1 MIRLLHCR
9 EYIEKLLKIRDKRG
23 RIVPLVLNAPQARLY
38 DTIRELR
45 EQGIPVRVIVLKARQ
60 MGFST
65 VIEAILFWG
74 TATARNVVALV
85 VAHQEDATN
94 NLFTMAKRFYDYL
107 PERLRPMRKASNA
120 RELLFA
126 APTKASPGTAGL
138 DSSIRIATAGGH
150 GVGRSFTLKLAHLS
164 EFAFWPGD
172 KAETLNG
179 IMQAVPDEADTMVF
193 IESTANGFD
202 QFQDLWDEAVDAW
215 GRGDRDGWCP
225 FFAAWWQM
233 AEYRRKVPP
242 GFQRTDEEETLAE
255 AYGLDDEQ
263 LSWRRWCININCS
276 GDVKKFR
283 QEYPSSPD
291 EAFVASGSCIFDQ
304 EAIILWRERCKGNV
318 QARGRFQYDY
328 DGVSISNIRWENDP
342 AGEIVILDQPV
353 QGRPYVLGGDTAGD
367 SGGKWSDFFV
377 GQVLDNTTGAQ
388 AAVLHGKFDED
399 LYARQIYCL
408 GMHYNKALVG
418 VETNYSTHPV
428 KELDRLGYPNL
439 YIREVPDTYTGA
451 TKKAYGFDTN
461 RSTRPLI
468 IAELVAVARDNLS
481 LIRHYGTLGEMLSF
495 AENERGRPEALP
507 GKHDDLV
514 MALAIA
520 HHIRPKQ
527 RMTEIRAPEPARR
540 RLTEKYKARD
550 ISRRMR
556 R

>member
-202 QFQDLWDEAVDAW
+202 QFKDLWDEAVDAW

-263 LSWRRWCININCS
+263 LSWRRWCIKINCS

-328 DGVSISNIRWENDP
+328 DGVSISNIRW
-342 AGEIVILDQPV
+342 
-353 QGRPYVLGGDTAGD
+353 
-367 SGGKWSDFFV
+367 
-377 GQVLDNTTGAQ
+377 
-388 AAVLHGKFDED
+388 
-399 LYARQIYCL
+399 
-408 GMHYNKALVG
+408 
-418 VETNYSTHPV
+418 
-428 KELDRLGYPNL
+428 
-439 YIREVPDTYTGA
+439 
-451 TKKAYGFDTN
+451 
-461 RSTRPLI
+461 
-468 IAELVAVARDNLS
+468 
-481 LIRHYGTLGEMLSF
+481 
-495 AENERGRPEALP
+495 
-507 GKHDDLV
+507 
-514 MALAIA
+514 
-520 HHIRPKQ
+520 
-527 RMTEIRAPEPARR
+527 
-540 RLTEKYKARD
+540 
-550 ISRRMR
+550 
-556 R
+556 

>member
-65 VIEAILFWG
+65 VIEAILFWA

-94 NLFTMAKRFYDYL
+94 NLFAMAKRFYDYL

-202 QFQDLWDEAVDAW
+202 QFKDIWDEAVDAW

-242 GFQRTDEEETLAE
+242 GFQRTDEEDALAE

-263 LSWRRWCININCS
+263 LSWRRWCIKINCS

-367 SGGKWSDFFV
+367 SGGKWSDFFA
-377 GQVLDNTTGAQ
+377 GQVLDNTTGSQ
-388 AAVLHGKFDED
+388 VAVLHGKFDED

-428 KELDRLGYPNL
+428 KELDRLGYPSL

-468 IAELVAVARDNLS
+468 IAELVAVARDDLS

-527 RMTEIRAPEPARR
+527 RMTETRASEPARK

-550 ISRRMR
+550 IGRKGRR
-556 R
+556 

>member
-202 QFQDLWDEAVDAW
+202 QFKDLWDEAVDAW

-263 LSWRRWCININCS
+263 LSWRRWCIKINCS

-495 AENERGRPEALP
+495 ADNERGRPEALP

-527 RMTEIRAPEPARR
+527 RMTEIRAPEPARK
-540 RLTEKYKARD
+540 RLTEKYKAKD
-550 ISRRMR
+550 ISRRGR

>member
-38 DTIRELR
+38 DTIRDLR

-65 VIEAILFWG
+65 VIEAILFWA

-94 NLFTMAKRFYDYL
+94 NLFAMAKRFYDYL
-107 PERLRPMRKASNA
+107 PERLRPMRKVSNA

-202 QFQDLWDEAVDAW
+202 QFKDIWDEAVDAW

-242 GFQRTDEEETLAE
+242 GFRRTDEEEALAE

-263 LSWRRWCININCS
+263 LSWRRWCIKINCS

-527 RMTEIRAPEPARR
+527 RMTEIQAPEPARK

>member
-65 VIEAILFWG
+65 VIEAILFWA

-94 NLFTMAKRFYDYL
+94 NLFAMAKRFYDYL

-202 QFQDLWDEAVDAW
+202 QFKDIWDEAVDAW

-242 GFQRTDEEETLAE
+242 GFQRTDEEKALAE

-263 LSWRRWCININCS
+263 LSWRRWCIKINCS

-388 AAVLHGKFDED
+388 VAVLHGKFDED

-428 KELDRLGYPNL
+428 KELDRLGYPSL

-468 IAELVAVARDNLS
+468 IAELVAVARDDLS

-520 HHIRPKQ
+520 HHIRPRQ
-527 RMTEIRAPEPARR
+527 RMTETRAPEPARK
-540 RLTEKYKARD
+540 RLTEKYKTRD